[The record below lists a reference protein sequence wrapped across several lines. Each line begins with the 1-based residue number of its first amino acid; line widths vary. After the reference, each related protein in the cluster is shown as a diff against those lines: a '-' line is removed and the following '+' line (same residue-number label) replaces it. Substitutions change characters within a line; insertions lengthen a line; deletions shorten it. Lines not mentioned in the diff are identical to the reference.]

1 MSDTTET
8 LSAIADGEGPV
19 LESLTDMEL
28 DTLENCGL
36 DEKTYTML
44 RVAALIAMDA
54 PPVSYEMN
62 VDTASGILDPEELQS
77 ILIAVAPVIGSARA
91 ASAAATILDA
101 FFVDADADEIEEAA
115 DEDDE
120 HLDVEAAE
128 HIDTL
133 AEDRAS
139 EQTAQRDEDEEAA
152 SDERELATV

>member
-8 LSAIADGEGPV
+8 LSAIADGEGLV
-19 LESLTDMEL
+19 LESLTDLEL
-28 DTLENCGL
+28 DTLESSGL
-36 DEKTYTML
+36 DEKIYTML

-62 VDTASGILDPEELQS
+62 VDTASGILDPEELRS
-77 ILIAVAPVIGSARA
+77 ILIALAPVIGSARA

-101 FFVDADADEIEEAA
+101 FFVDADVDEIEEAA

-128 HIDTL
+128 RIDDL
-133 AEDRAS
+133 AEDRGARHA
-139 EQTAQRDEDEEAA
+139 AQRAEDQEDV